1 MTRLAI
7 LAAALAVSACTD
19 RPVSICTGAELRRTG
34 YTATIAVADAWTAS
48 GRPVPSEVMLATIG
62 AAAALSLL
70 DARCP
75 RSLLERPRPAAAKAE

>member
-7 LAAALAVSACTD
+7 LAAALTLPACTNT
-19 RPVSICTGAELRRTG
+19 PISICTGSDLRRTG
-34 YTATIAVADAWTAS
+34 YAATIAAADAWTAS
-48 GRPVPSEVMLATIG
+48 DRPVPSEVMLARVG

-75 RSLLERPRPAAAKAE
+75 VVQP

>member
-7 LAAALAVSACTD
+7 LAAAFAVSACTD
-19 RPVSICTGAELRRTG
+19 RPVSICTGAELRRSG

-48 GRPVPSEVMLATIG
+48 DRPVPSEVLLARMG
-62 AAAALSLL
+62 AVAALSLL

-75 RSLLERPRPAAAKAE
+75 AAPLVEQPMSER